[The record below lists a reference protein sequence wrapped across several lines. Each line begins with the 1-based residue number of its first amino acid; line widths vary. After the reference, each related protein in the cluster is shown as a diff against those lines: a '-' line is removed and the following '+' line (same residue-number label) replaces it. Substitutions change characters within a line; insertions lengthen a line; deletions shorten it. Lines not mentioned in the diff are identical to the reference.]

1 MAVARK
7 KIYTPEEYLRLE
19 ERSEIRHEFVNG
31 EIFDMAGGTANH
43 NRITV
48 SLTVVIEN
56 RSTDY
61 SRLRKAKK
69 SCSVFTADMRVQIKK
84 ANAYTYPD
92 LMIIC
97 GKLEYEPGRK
107 DVLVNPTVIFEV
119 LSDSTREYDHTR
131 KFEMYR
137 KLASLQ
143 EYVMVEQDRVNVE
156 CFRRI
161 ESGLWVF
168 EGYDGLRETL
178 RLKSV
183 GIGVSLAAMY
193 ENVEI

>member
-7 KIYTPEEYLRLE
+7 KIYTPEEYLRME
-19 ERSEIRHEFVNG
+19 ERSEVRHEFVNG
-31 EIFDMAGGTANH
+31 EIFDVAGGTANH

-48 SLTVVIEN
+48 NLTVAIQN
-56 RSTDY
+56 A
-61 SRLRKAKK
+61 LRKAKK
-69 SCSVFTADMRVQIKK
+69 SCSVFTTDMRVQIKK

-92 LMIIC
+92 LMIVC
-97 GKLEYEPGRK
+97 GKLEYEPGRM

-131 KFEMYR
+131 KFQIYR

-143 EYVMVEQDRVNVE
+143 EYVMVEQDRVTVE

-168 EGYDGLRETL
+168 EGYETLRETL

-183 GIGVSLAAMY
+183 GIGISLGAIY

>member
-7 KIYTPEEYLRLE
+7 KIYTPEEYLKME

-31 EIFDMAGGTANH
+31 EIYAMAGTTTKHNEIAGNIYLALRQRSANKPC
-43 NRITV
+43 RSFITDV
-48 SLTVVIEN
+48 
-56 RSTDY
+56 
-61 SRLRKAKK
+61 
-69 SCSVFTADMRVQIKK
+69 RVQIKK
-84 ANAYTYPD
+84 ANAYAYPD
-92 LMIIC
+92 VMLVC
-97 GKLEYEPGRK
+97 GKVEYEAERQ
-107 DVLVNPTVIFEV
+107 DVVTNPIVIFEV

-131 KFEMYR
+131 KFQMYR

-143 EYVMVEQDRVNVE
+143 EYVMVEQDHVSVE

-168 EGYDGLRETL
+168 EGYESLRETL

-183 GIGVSLAAMY
+183 ELGIPLATIYGGV
-193 ENVEI
+193 EVE